1 MDVVAH
7 SPNFFYH
14 QHDLEFVRLS
24 HLNLNG
30 EFPNWLLENN
40 TKLESNFLLNNSLPG
55 LFLLPIHC
63 HKSLMLLD
71 VSNNNLQGH
80 IPVKIGD
87 FLPSL
92 KYFNISMNAFDSS
105 IPTSFGNMNFLI
117 SLDLSNNQLTG
128 EIPEHLAMG
137 CVDLEYLLLSNNSL
151 EGHLFPR
158 NFNLTNLRRLQLD
171 GNHFRE
177 ILESLS
183 KCSSLEGLYLSD
195 NNLSGKIPRWLG
207 NLSMLQHIIL
217 PENHFEGP
225 IPMEF
230 CQLDSLQILNIS
242 DNNISGI
249 YHHASILSLSKD
261 QLVLAHN
268 NFEGEVPIQ
277 LCQLNKLQLIDLS
290 NNILS
295 GHIPP
300 CLDNTTLHESYIDT
314 SSPESS
320 ETSFVDEGFAFYK
333 EKKIQETFKFTTKNI
348 AYTYRGRVISYL
360 SELDLSYNKLIGQI
374 PPQIGNLT
382 RIQTLNLSY
391 NNLTGS
397 IPSTFSNLKHIK
409 SLDLSYNKLDGKI
422 PLQLVELN
430 TLAVFNVAHNN
441 LSGKIPEWTAQFA
454 TFNESSYEG
463 NPFLCGLPLPK
474 SCNEKASPATEPKTS
489 TSRGKDDY
497 LIDMDSFYISFTIS
511 YIIVILGIM
520 GVLYVNPYW

>member
-1 MDVVAH
+1 
-7 SPNFFYH
+7 
-14 QHDLEFVRLS
+14 
-24 HLNLNG
+24 
-30 EFPNWLLENN
+30 
-40 TKLESNFLLNNSLPG
+40 
-55 LFLLPIHC
+55 
-63 HKSLMLLD
+63 MLLD

-92 KYFNISMNAFDSS
+92 KYFNISMNVFDSS

-195 NNLSGKIPRWLG
+195 NNLS
-207 NLSMLQHIIL
+207 
-217 PENHFEGP
+217 
-225 IPMEF
+225 
-230 CQLDSLQILNIS
+230 
-242 DNNISGI
+242 
-249 YHHASILSLSKD
+249 
-261 QLVLAHN
+261 
-268 NFEGEVPIQ
+268 GEVPIQ